1 MSPKVNTKEKDNPP
15 REITTQ
21 SNIQMKESLNKT
33 NYEKYQLVFIHIQ
46 VFPEVFNYRKLIAM
60 LLILLSPR
68 HVKIASYDSCVV
80 KDEFI
85 CS

>member
-1 MSPKVNTKEKDNPP
+1 LSPKVDTKEKDNPP

-46 VFPEVFNYRKLIAM
+46 VFPEVFN
-60 LLILLSPR
+60 
-68 HVKIASYDSCVV
+68 
-80 KDEFI
+80 
-85 CS
+85 